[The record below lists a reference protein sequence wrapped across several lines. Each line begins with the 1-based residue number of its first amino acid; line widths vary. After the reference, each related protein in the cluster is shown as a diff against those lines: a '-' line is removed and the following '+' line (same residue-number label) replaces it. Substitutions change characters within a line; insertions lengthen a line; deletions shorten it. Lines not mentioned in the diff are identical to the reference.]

1 MIAPITVPRH
11 PRLAATA
18 LLSVMA
24 LIGATLQGCADSP
37 KLPLPN
43 VASGTDNPIQISRTQ
58 IAHAVTFPQ
67 AGSEPGEAQMSAL
80 FAFIAANSVGSK
92 DTILVQYGGQLID
105 QARAETISARLAAV
119 ELHPSVVAGANLSSG
134 VVRVVVERYVAIAPD
149 CPEWSHKPSP
159 NYQNDNQR
167 NFGCADAAN
176 LAAMVADP
184 KDLAMGANLPAQ
196 VGDPVT
202 RPVSNYRAGIPGG
215 APAGGASGASAGGT
229 SPSGA
234 ASGTSSSAPSA
245 AGPT

>member
-18 LLSVMA
+18 LLSVTA